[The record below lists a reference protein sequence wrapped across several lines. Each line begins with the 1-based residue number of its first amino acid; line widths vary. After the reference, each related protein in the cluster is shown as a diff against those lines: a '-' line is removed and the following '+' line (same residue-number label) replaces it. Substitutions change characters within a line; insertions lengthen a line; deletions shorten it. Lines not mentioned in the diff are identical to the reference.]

1 MAVRPVVDGIESEWK
16 DRLTV
21 IRLDIQDD
29 NGSALGRELG
39 AIYTPTFVLFDEQGR
54 ELLRRIGRLDPDDV
68 RRMLLP

>member
-1 MAVRPVVDGIESEWK
+1 MAARPIVDGIESELK

-39 AIYTPTFVLFDEQGR
+39 AIYTPTFILFDEQGR
-54 ELLRRIGRLDPDDV
+54 ERLRSVGRLDPDDV
-68 RRMLLP
+68 RRILLP

>member
-1 MAVRPVVDGIESEWK
+1 MAARPVVDGIESEWK

-29 NGSALGRELG
+29 NGSTLARELG

-54 ELLRRIGRLDPDDV
+54 ERLRSVGRLDPDDV

>member
-54 ELLRRIGRLDPDDV
+54 ERLRSIGRLDPDDV
-68 RRMLLP
+68 RRVLLP

>member
-1 MAVRPVVDGIESEWK
+1 MAVRPIVDGIESEWK